1 MRYLDLERP
10 HGFLILRG
18 KQTAIAGAEPLPVGE
33 SILIISDGEAY
44 GHATLSQPVAMTAET
59 FDQKDWSGQHC
70 VLPRERREWWPG
82 VQGYYVHRIT
92 KWEPFE
98 ELKAVEVN
106 EGQVVFKEARQL
118 SEGEK
123 ALLDQARQYP
133 KTVTLIEEAVSLNL
147 ARPDAVTIHPA
158 LEALPAD
165 RVGELVKAAQ
175 NNGEVSYTHTPL
187 SDHLPLYS
195 LALVRRPRLDIER
208 LVSPGEKQF
217 SGAMV
222 AFYLDPTSA
231 GLLALDPLLMPPDT
245 EITLPQEMHLTLAYL
260 GRVEEIA
267 DKQAM
272 IIEVLRVL
280 ADECPPL
287 VGKIGGTGCFSNDEG
302 DGTTAFYASFDS
314 PELPAFR
321 QKLVERLAAI
331 GVECS
336 YGHGFTPHI
345 TLAYIPGT
353 VFTPQI
359 KLPNLTVE
367 FSELALGWADDSY
380 LFQMSRHKAASVT
393 PPPAVQAAAAQ
404 ALEWRQ
410 AYGRGMTPVGVARAR
425 DLSNGRAV
433 SEETL
438 QRMSS
443 FFARHGV
450 NRAEHYELQDGE
462 PTTWRISWDGWGGDP
477 GRAWAE
483 ETLAEL
489 DKKNKKKEHAVIEKL
504 RAAAINVEDFRFIY
518 VNRLNEDEY
527 YFDIGDWGE
536 QESIDG
542 IIKLFGKD
550 VQYANE
556 VYPTNRGEW
565 RQVWP
570 SEEKMAE
577 KAAMKTENGME
588 FEQAAFL
595 YAPDA
600 EKPGEWKLRLEA
612 KPGQVTT
619 RQLGLAAAALGPGLM
634 GNRVELPPAART
646 EAAERLIREYRA
658 LETADEDIPDY
669 LWAMAKMPA
678 PKGEKGGLQEILDL
692 IRAQFYAAFNFDDF
706 DRPWVIDAYGDHLI
720 AEWNGIRYRVMFE
733 IDQAGQRRFQPQNS
747 WEQVTTEYVTSET
760 PVRMKAGRRL
770 KGEFVDKLKDMME
783 FMGKL
788 VSWAMYDDAEPE
800 PEELAMFGNDA
811 GVMMKM
817 VDGQPWHF
825 TWSANA
831 FEDRDREIFSTKAL
845 ESYVAEAEK
854 RGERGFFNFW
864 HIPGTDFARKE
875 WQGMVGRFLVEAGP
889 YLDNEAGQ
897 KALAFF
903 KQYPDGHPEIA
914 PEGWGSSVEY
924 KYLPEERAT
933 GVYENIW
940 ITRTSTLPRM
950 AAANIWTTAMQQEAK
965 MNQQQKEAAV
975 KLFGESFVSKLE
987 TDGQKRTE
995 ALEEAGVA
1003 HKAAGGEETPPA
1015 AKETQPGSGEA
1026 GEQGEETPAQTEEA
1040 AKQTAEGQAQ
1050 AVEFS
1055 LDEVVEAVVARLATD
1070 LATPMVEAMTAVA
1083 TDVAA
1088 VAEEVKAY
1096 QSRLAAVERGLQIKQ
1111 ATDTPRFVFNV
1122 KRASEAD
1129 ESQVADDDD
1138 LKSAK
1143 PKETAVTNGSMAG
1156 HFFPSR

>member
-10 HGFLILRG
+10 HGFLVLRG

-70 VLPRERREWWPG
+70 VLPRERREWWPEA
-82 VQGYYVHRIT
+82 QGYYVHRIV

-98 ELKAVEVN
+98 ELKAVEVSD
-106 EGQVVFKEARQL
+106 GQVVFKAARQL

-123 ALLDQARQYP
+123 ALLTQARQYP

-147 ARPDAVTIHPA
+147 ARPEAVTIHPA
-158 LEALPAD
+158 LAALPAD

-175 NNGEVSYTHTPL
+175 NNSEISYTHTPL

-222 AFYLDPTSA
+222 AFYLDPATA
-231 GLLALDPLLMPPDT
+231 GQLALDPLLMPPDT
-245 EITLPQEMHLTLAYL
+245 EIILPQEMHLTLAYL
-260 GRVEEIA
+260 GRAEELG
-267 DKQAM
+267 DKHAL
-272 IIEVLRVL
+272 IVEVLRVL

-287 VGKIGGTGCFSNDEG
+287 VGKIGGTGRFSNDEG
-302 DGTTAFYASFDS
+302 DGTNAFYASFDS

-331 GVECS
+331 GVECN

-345 TLAYIPGT
+345 TLAYLPGGL
-353 VFTPQI
+353 FTPQI

-380 LFQMSRHKAASVT
+380 LFQMSRYKAASVT
-393 PPPAVQAAAAQ
+393 PPQAVQAAAAQ

-410 AYGRGMTPVGVARAR
+410 EYGRGMTPVGVARAR
-425 DLSNGRAV
+425 DLSNGRPV
-433 SEETL
+433 SAETL

-483 ETLAEL
+483 EMLAAP
-489 DKKNKKKEHAVIEKL
+489 DKKKEATK
-504 RAAAINVEDFRFIY
+504 
-518 VNRLNEDEY
+518 
-527 YFDIGDWGE
+527 
-536 QESIDG
+536 
-542 IIKLFGKD
+542 
-550 VQYANE
+550 
-556 VYPTNRGEW
+556 
-565 RQVWP
+565 
-570 SEEKMAE
+570 
-577 KAAMKTENGME
+577 MKTENGME

-600 EKPGEWKLRLEA
+600 EKPGEWKLRIEA
-612 KPGQVTT
+612 EPGQVTI

-634 GNRVELPPAART
+634 GNRVEIPPAART

-658 LETADEDIPDY
+658 LDTADEDIPEY
-669 LWAMAKMPA
+669 LWSMAKIPA
-678 PKGEKGGLQEILDL
+678 PKGEKGGLQEALDL
-692 IRAQFYAAFNFDDF
+692 IRGQFYAAFNFDDF

-720 AEWNGIRYRVMFE
+720 AEWNGIRYMVMFE
-733 IDQAGQRRFQPQNS
+733 TDQAGGRRFQPQNR
-747 WEQVTTEYVTSET
+747 WEQVTTTYIPTET
-760 PVRMKAGRRL
+760 PMRMKAGRRL

-831 FEDRDREIFSTKAL
+831 FQDRDKEIFSTTAL
-845 ESYVAEAEK
+845 ETYVAEAEK
-854 RGERGFFNFW
+854 SGERGFFNFW

-875 WQGMVGRFLVEAGP
+875 WQAMSGRFLVEAGP

-933 GVYENIW
+933 GVYDTIW

-995 ALEEAGVA
+995 ALEGAGVA
-1003 HKAAGGEETPPA
+1003 HKAAGEETPPPA
-1015 AKETQPGSGEA
+1015 AEEQP
-1026 GEQGEETPAQTEEA
+1026 EQGEENPAPAQTEEA
-1040 AKQTAEGQAQ
+1040 AKQTTDEGQAQ
-1050 AVEFS
+1050 PVEFS

-1122 KRASEAD
+1122 KRATEAG
-1129 ESQVADDDD
+1129 ETEVADDDG
-1138 LKSAK
+1138 LKNQK
-1143 PKETAVTNGSMAG
+1143 PKETAAANGSMAG